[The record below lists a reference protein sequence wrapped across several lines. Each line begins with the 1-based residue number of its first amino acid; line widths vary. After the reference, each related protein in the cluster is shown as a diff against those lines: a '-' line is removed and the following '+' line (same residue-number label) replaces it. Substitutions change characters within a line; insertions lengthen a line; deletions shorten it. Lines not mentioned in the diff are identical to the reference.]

1 MKKIRKRVRITMQP
15 LLDLR
20 RRESA
25 DEVLAGEH
33 FTEYAVVTMQMLL
46 PLSRILGSFVFDPL

>member
-1 MKKIRKRVRITMQP
+1 MRKIRKRIRITMQP
-15 LLDLR
+15 LQDLR

-25 DEVLAGEH
+25 NEALAGEP
-33 FTEYAVVTMQMLL
+33 FKEYAVVTMQMLL

>member
-1 MKKIRKRVRITMQP
+1 MRKIRQRVRITMQP
-15 LLDLR
+15 LQDLR

-25 DEVLAGEH
+25 YEVSAGDPLKE
-33 FTEYAVVTMQMLL
+33 FAVVTMQMLL